1 MMVLMK
7 KNILSK
13 LLILFSIVG
22 IIPLVAIAIYSYN
35 KSREALFINVR
46 YDIEGDA
53 KDIASSIS
61 HLFNKARSDIL
72 LLTVN
77 PAFKRYFLEPEKKSF
92 WLKELEKAF
101 LYLSKIF
108 PDSFDE
114 GCYIIS
120 DGREICRVIFDK
132 LAHPTELSIDETRN
146 AFFALTFTIPEG
158 EGYQGPPYISTD
170 TNRWVIPNSTP
181 IVLPDGRKAAI
192 AHMELNVAYFKS
204 TMKDVLQEETEEGF
218 IMDKDGNII
227 VATWLDIK
235 GSEVFPKA
243 VDRENSESYRGVIE
257 RMKNSD
263 SGFQS
268 ITYSGKRYLI
278 AFRPVQFSNQYNENG
293 LSVAVMIP
301 EKNVYAAIMP
311 A

>member
-146 AFFALTFTIPEG
+146 AFFAPTFTYLRERFIRGLHTSPQIPIDG
-158 EGYQGPPYISTD
+158 LFQ
-170 TNRWVIPNSTP
+170 IPRPLSFRTVERLQLP
-181 IVLPDGRKAAI
+181 IW
-192 AHMELNVAYFKS
+192 S
-204 TMKDVLQEETEEGF
+204 
-218 IMDKDGNII
+218 
-227 VATWLDIK
+227 
-235 GSEVFPKA
+235 
-243 VDRENSESYRGVIE
+243 
-257 RMKNSD
+257 
-263 SGFQS
+263 
-268 ITYSGKRYLI
+268 
-278 AFRPVQFSNQYNENG
+278 
-293 LSVAVMIP
+293 
-301 EKNVYAAIMP
+301 
-311 A
+311 

>member
-146 AFFALTFTIPEG
+146 AFFAPTFTIPEG
-158 EGYQGPPYISTD
+158 EVYQGPPYISTD

-192 AHMELNVAYFKS
+192 AHMELNVAYLKS
-204 TMKDVLQEETEEGF
+204 IMKNILQEEVEEGF
-218 IMDKDGNII
+218 VMDKDGNII

-235 GSEVFPKA
+235 
-243 VDRENSESYRGVIE
+243 R
-257 RMKNSD
+257 
-263 SGFQS
+263 
-268 ITYSGKRYLI
+268 
-278 AFRPVQFSNQYNENG
+278 
-293 LSVAVMIP
+293 
-301 EKNVYAAIMP
+301 
-311 A
+311 